1 VDPPGERGSDEAR
14 EQIRLL
20 QLELRQRGSV
30 LDSLLEQIELESESL
45 LVRGLRDAIT
55 ELEDAQQLDRG
66 KLLEL
71 RESGRGARIAAP
83 RPRRP
88 PHAPRPPSFRKTVGY
103 DMFRFREDV
112 EIRADEKVNGDI
124 WVVGGNLYVDG
135 EVDGDA
141 IVLGG
146 NLNVGRRAIVSGRAW
161 AVGGRLEASP
171 GAEVAGQTV
180 SLVLLPTSFTDAWPH
195 WFSLVLDFLTLGF
208 LMLVAG
214 LFLIVVPERFAL
226 ARELLGESFLRCFGV
241 GLLALT
247 GGVFAVVV
255 SMTLL
260 TITVIGIPAALLVA
274 FSTGLLLL
282 ASLLVGVILIGD
294 RLGDAL
300 RLPIRTPLVSI
311 FLGLILVLSPEI
323 LADVVRIAFPA
334 VGRLGFGLLS
344 FLMMTAVVA
353 AGLGALVLSRL
364 GTAGAGQPS
373 QATR

>member
-226 ARELLGESFLRCFGV
+226 ARELLGESFLRCFLRRCWWPSPRGCCC
-241 GLLALT
+241 L
-247 GGVFAVVV
+247 
-255 SMTLL
+255 
-260 TITVIGIPAALLVA
+260 PAC
-274 FSTGLLLL
+274 
-282 ASLLVGVILIGD
+282 SL
-294 RLGDAL
+294 
-300 RLPIRTPLVSI
+300 
-311 FLGLILVLSPEI
+311 E
-323 LADVVRIAFPA
+323 
-334 VGRLGFGLLS
+334 
-344 FLMMTAVVA
+344 
-353 AGLGALVLSRL
+353 
-364 GTAGAGQPS
+364 
-373 QATR
+373 